1 MRMQI
6 RSESSTFRGFTLIE
20 LLVVIAIIAI
30 LAAMLLPALGRA
42 KQKSQSIACINNLKQ
57 LATAATVYSVDFR
70 DYWPLNNEGDTAVN
84 LANPPAGYV
93 PKVWA
98 EGREGSNL
106 TDEQTAQG
114 MLSDRVS
121 LLAPYVKAKG
131 VFRCPGDKKPF
142 KVNNVLVMRPRSYGM
157 NAYVGWST
165 APYSGQPDGKR
176 YNIYRRT
183 SDGRGG
189 SLIFMFGEI
198 HPDSLCR
205 PMFGMNMD
213 SQALYHFPGNYHGQL
228 SNFAFL
234 DGHAELHK
242 WRDTLFNNPKPAP
255 ANWHDHGGNTIKAS
269 SKDDLTWLKQHAT
282 VKL

>member
-1 MRMQI
+1 
-6 RSESSTFRGFTLIE
+6 
-20 LLVVIAIIAI
+20 VVIAIIAI

-42 KQKSQSIACINNLKQ
+42 KQKGQSIACVNNLKQ

-70 DYWPLNNEGDTAVN
+70 DYWPLNNEGDAAVN

-93 PKVWA
+93 AKVWA
-98 EGREGSNL
+98 EGREGTNL

-121 LLAPYVKAKG
+121 LLSPYVKAKS

-142 KVNNVLVMRPRSYGM
+142 KVNNVLVMRPRSFGM
-157 NAYVGWST
+157 NSYVGWST
-165 APYSGQPDGKR
+165 PPYSGQPDGKR
-176 YNIYRRT
+176 YNIFRRT

-189 SLIFMFGEI
+189 SLIYMFGEI

-213 SQALYHFPGNYHGQL
+213 SQALLSFPRQL
-228 SNFAFL
+228 SRSNIQFRVSGRAR
-234 DGHAELHK
+234 GVA
-242 WRDTLFNNPKPAP
+242 
-255 ANWHDHGGNTIKAS
+255 
-269 SKDDLTWLKQHAT
+269 
-282 VKL
+282 